1 MNRFAVACLLA
12 LIPSGAWSQTVSD
25 AALAECQA
33 DGKAFTSVKECLP
46 ETEVALQMLTAVTSP
61 ELYGDSG
68 AAIVSA
74 CAEKNEMS
82 PQRWACVSNAIAD
95 AVELL
100 GMVGSADKISDARF
114 KGVSDPAVL
123 EKLKAKEDAVQAPFG
138 DRMWGGTMYY
148 KLK

>member
-1 MNRFAVACLLA
+1 MNRFAAVCCLA

-46 ETEVALQMLTAVTSP
+46 ETELALQMLTAVASP
-61 ELYGDSG
+61 ELYGDAG

-74 CAEKNEMS
+74 CAEVNEMS
-82 PQRWACVSNAIAD
+82 PQRWACVRNAISD

-100 GMVGSADKISDARF
+100 EMVGSADKIADARF
-114 KGVSDPAVL
+114 KGVSDPAIL
-123 EKLKAKEDAVQAPFG
+123 EKLKVKEDAVQATFG
-138 DRMWGGTMYY
+138 DHMWGGTMFY